1 MVAMAED
8 PGDRPMNALM
18 TIGVPT
24 AVRIVPVSVR
34 NLLDQMAKNLT
45 TACASLATALREVL
59 DDRFWECSP
68 PGRPLPRPNVKLT
81 RHQPSIATMRAS
93 GDAVEAQR
101 RLGVPPHDPTR
112 HRAPN
117 WTCKTTQQVPLP
129 LRPPTWRGR
138 AFEE

>member
-59 DDRFWECSP
+59 DDRFWVAARQGGRF
-68 PGRPLPRPNVKLT
+68 PGR
-81 RHQPSIATMRAS
+81 M
-93 GDAVEAQR
+93 
-101 RLGVPPHDPTR
+101 
-112 HRAPN
+112 
-117 WTCKTTQQVPLP
+117 
-129 LRPPTWRGR
+129 
-138 AFEE
+138 